1 MHQIIGADL
10 RICAETGGRIKIS
23 RGDCVWISRR
33 DYVPGVELEDGSFI
47 PLSAAKTKLETLT
60 GGTGEGLRWTWEE
73 IPMPEGQEPLCLAG
87 ELRIENESGH
97 LIFSLLPVRDGRL
110 KAVHWPAELQLSGE
124 SGEGCAV
131 LPLMQGS
138 LLPDHWPW
146 EVKGIE
152 PPCFLERHGY
162 MPWLGRYCGK
172 GGWMGIAETP
182 WDAGYGLE
190 HPAGG
195 PTRLD
200 WVWQESMGR
209 LSYIRRLRVILFSEC
224 NYVTMC
230 KEYRS
235 YIRERGSGRT
245 LREKMERSPKI
256 RDLFGASVIHTEIR
270 FETKKEAA
278 CYDREHPEKNS
289 RLATFEERGRQLKA
303 LHERGLEKAYVH
315 LDGWGKA
322 GYDRE
327 HPDILPPCEEAGG
340 AEGLRKLVEVCG
352 ALGYRFALHDQ
363 YRDYYV
369 DAKTYDPGQAV
380 MLPDGS
386 RPGECTWNGGKQS
399 YLCASLAPSYVRR
412 NYRMLEKMGIRPD
425 GAYLD
430 VFSVMRLD
438 ECCDPAHPMTR
449 RECSEYRN
457 ECFHYI
463 AQHYGIVSSEEP
475 LSGTVDALALCHH
488 APYPTA
494 PTLARGKARGIPV
507 PLFNLVYHDC
517 ILIPWNLAEGEE
529 SVMPDGKSGFLYALL
544 NGGMG
549 YLPIEPTGE
558 ELEKAQITGRLHA
571 LVADQE
577 MVLHEFPDGTQ
588 EQQRTVFANGI
599 AVEVDFRDGSYRW
612 GKTAL

>member
-1 MHQIIGADL
+1 MHQIVGADL
-10 RICAETGGRIKIS
+10 RICAEADGSIKINRGNVVWVS
-23 RGDCVWISRR
+23 RKDHVS
-33 DYVPGVELEDGSFI
+33 GVELTDGSFV
-47 PLSAAKTKLETLT
+47 PLSAAKTRLETLT
-60 GGTGEGLRWTWEE
+60 CGTGEGLRWTWEG

-87 ELRIENESGH
+87 ELRIENESGN
-97 LIFSLLPVRDGRL
+97 LLFTLLPIRDGIL
-110 KAVHWPAELQLSGE
+110 KAVHWPAELQLSEE
-124 SGEGCAV
+124 SSEGCTV
-131 LPLMQGS
+131 LPMMQGV
-138 LLPDHWPW
+138 LLPDHWPG

-162 MPWLGRYCGK
+162 MPWVGRYCEK
-172 GGWMGIAETP
+172 GGWMAIAETP

-200 WVWQESMGR
+200 WVWQESMGY
-209 LSYIRRLRVILFSEC
+209 LSYGRRLRMILFSKC
-224 NYVTMC
+224 DYVTMC

-235 YIRERGSGRT
+235 YIREKGSGRT
-245 LREKMERSPKI
+245 LREKVERSPKI
-256 RDLFGASVIHTEIR
+256 LDLFGASVIHTEIR
-270 FETKKEAA
+270 YEAKKEAA
-278 CYDREHPEKNS
+278 CYDWENPEKNS
-289 RLATFEERGRQLKA
+289 RLTTFEERRKQLKA
-303 LHERGLEKAYVH
+303 LHDRGLEKAYVH

-340 AEGLRKLVEVCG
+340 AEGLRKLSGECR

-363 YRDYYV
+363 YRDYYTEA
-369 DAKTYDPGQAV
+369 DTYDQSQAV

-386 RPGECTWNGGKQS
+386 RPGECTWTGGKQS
-399 YLCASLAPSYVRR
+399 YLCAGLASSYVRR
-412 NYRMLEKMGIRPD
+412 NYRRLEKMGICPD

-438 ECCDPAHPMTR
+438 ECFDPMHPMTR

-463 AQHYGIVSSEEP
+463 EEHYGIVSSEEP
-475 LSGTVDALALCHH
+475 LSNTVDSLALCHH
-488 APYPTA
+488 APYPTS
-494 PTLARGKARGIPV
+494 PTLARGYARGIPV

-517 ILIPWNLAEGEE
+517 ILTPWNLAEGEE

-549 YLPIEPTGE
+549 YLPIEPSDE
-558 ELEKAQITGRLHA
+558 EWEKAGIVARLHS

-577 MVLHEFPDGTQ
+577 MVLHEFMDGTGERQ
-588 EQQRTVFANGI
+588 KTVFANGI
-599 AVEVDFRDGSYRW
+599 TVEVDFMKGSYRF
-612 GKTAL
+612 G